1 MKKFFALLSLTLIC
15 LLATS
20 AITFAKMSPDETRA
34 KLDQMSVEV
43 LDKMYAKYPAAKSA
57 VDESYAYC
65 TISASSV
72 KWGFFGDDHGRGL
85 AYNKET
91 GKKIYMKMKEASLGL
106 NFGAKE
112 YDLLFVIQNK
122 AAWERFISGNI
133 KFGTEVSAQASDGVN
148 GDTFADATI
157 VANGVW
163 VYQLDKKG
171 LAFELSLKGARISPF
186 RTLNDK
192 E

>member
-1 MKKFFALLSLTLIC
+1 MKKFFSCLLSVTLIC

-20 AITFAKMSPDETRA
+20 TVALAKMSKDETRA
-34 KLDQMSVEV
+34 KLDKMSIEV
-43 LDKMYAKYPAAKSA
+43 LDRMYAKYPESKLA
-57 VDESYAYC
+57 VENSYAYC
-65 TISASSV
+65 TISASAV
-72 KWGFFGDDHGRGL
+72 KWGFVGDDHGRGV

-91 GKKIYMKMKEASLGL
+91 EEKIYMKMKEVTLGL
-106 NFGAKE
+106 NLGAKE
-112 YDLLFVIQNK
+112 YDLLFVMQNK

-171 LAFELSLKGARISPF
+171 LAVEFSLKGARISPF
-186 RTLNDK
+186 RTLN
-192 E
+192 